1 VSSILTN
8 TSAMTALTTLRA
20 INSDL
25 ETTQNRIST
34 GKAVS
39 SAADNAAYWSI
50 STTMNSD
57 VSTMKAVTNSL
68 GLAKSQADTAANG
81 INSLVGL
88 LKDYRDRLASA
99 AQPGMDKEKIGT
111 ELNQLKSQMVTIVNA
126 SATNGVNWLT
136 GAGTG
141 AGATDTSFDVVS
153 GVTRGSTATAIEK
166 INISFKVNTAAAGDP
181 ADNKNASELLA
192 AVTGTLTA
200 SATTASIETALT
212 AVDKTLSN
220 LTKLG
225 SMFGASSTRIQLQT
239 EFTKTLSDS
248 LSRGVGSLV
257 DADLDGESTKLKA
270 LQTQQQLAVQ
280 ALSIAN
286 SNTQTILSLF
296 RN

>member
-1 VSSILTN
+1 
-8 TSAMTALTTLRA
+8 MTALTTLRA

-111 ELNQLKSQMVTIVNA
+111 ELGQLKAQMETIVNA

-141 AGATDTSFDVVS
+141 AGATDTNFDVVS
-153 GVTRGSTATAIEK
+153 GVTRGATTTTIEK
-166 INISFKVNTAAAGDP
+166 INISFKVNTSATATP
-181 ADNKNASELLA
+181 DNKSASELLTA
-192 AVTGTLTA
+192 ITGTLTA
-200 SATTASIETALT
+200 AATTADIETSLT
-212 AVDKTLSN
+212 AVDNTLSN

-257 DADLDGESTKLKA
+257 DADLDAESTKLKA

>member
-1 VSSILTN
+1 
-8 TSAMTALTTLRA
+8 
-20 INSDL
+20 
-25 ETTQNRIST
+25 
-34 GKAVS
+34 
-39 SAADNAAYWSI
+39 
-50 STTMNSD
+50 
-57 VSTMKAVTNSL
+57 
-68 GLAKSQADTAANG
+68 
-81 INSLVGL
+81 
-88 LKDYRDRLASA
+88 LASA

-200 SATTASIETALT
+200 SATTASIEMALT

>member
-1 VSSILTN
+1 
-8 TSAMTALTTLRA
+8 MTALTTLRA